1 MPRTLLC
8 LARHGETNWNLERR
22 FQGQLDIALNHKGRL
37 QATALDVELAERV
50 FDRIY
55 SSDLSRAVATARP
68 HAVRR
73 GMTLLQRP
81 ELREKHD
88 GLWHG
93 LSHEEV
99 AARYPEDYR
108 HYLDRRADY
117 GAPGGETL
125 MRFAARVRSGLT
137 KIAAAHPR
145 ETLLVVVHAGVLD
158 IAWRMA
164 MEKRLD
170 EPRAL
175 PALNAAPNWFV
186 FENDKWSLVD
196 WARADTRAPI
206 LAPYEAMTLPRREAS
221 RVLLVNPKGET
232 LLLKFASRILPDVAA
247 QGYAHFWGQPGGA
260 REAGETFEACAA
272 REIFEETGLS
282 SVNVGTAIAS
292 REFPLLLPSGWV
304 QGVERYFLVRCENF
318 EPDLNALT
326 ESEASYVLG
335 WKWWRPED
343 IAASKELI
351 FPEALATM
359 LDRIGDAAFPP

>member
-22 FQGQLDIALNHKGRL
+22 FQGQLDIALNYKGRM
-37 QATALDVELAERV
+37 QAAALDAELAERSFV
-50 FDRIY
+50 RVY
-55 SSDLSRAVATARP
+55 SSDLIRAIETASP
-68 HAVRR
+68 HAARR
-73 GMTLLQRP
+73 GLALTQRP

-117 GAPGGETL
+117 AAPGGETL
-125 MRFAARVRSGLT
+125 MRFAARVRAGLT
-137 KIAAAHPR
+137 KIASAHPG

-158 IAWRMA
+158 IAWRVA

-170 EPRAL
+170 EPRVL

-186 FENDKWSLVD
+186 FENEKWSLLD
-196 WARADTRAPI
+196 WAQADKRKPI
-206 LAPYEAMTLPRREAS
+206 VAPYETIALARREAS

-232 LLLKFASRILPDVAA
+232 LLIKFASRILPDVAA
-247 QGYAHFWGQPGGA
+247 RGYEHFWGQPGGA
-260 REAGETFEACAA
+260 REAGESFEACAA
-272 REIFEETGLS
+272 RELYEETGLS
-282 SVNVGTAIAS
+282 GVDVGAAVAS
-292 REFPLLLPSGWV
+292 REFPLLLPGGWV
-304 QGVERYFLVRCENF
+304 QGVERYFLVRCPTF
-318 EPDLNALT
+318 EPQLGALT

-335 WKWWRPED
+335 WKWWSKEE
-343 IAASKELI
+343 IAASRELI
-351 FPEALATM
+351 YPEALANL
-359 LDRIGDAAFPP
+359 LDNVGVG

>member
-22 FQGQLDIALNHKGRL
+22 FQGQLDIALNYKGRL
-37 QATALDVELAERV
+37 QAEALDEELAERA

-55 SSDLSRAVATARP
+55 SSDLSRAVATAQP
-68 HAVRR
+68 HAARR
-73 GMTLLQRP
+73 GLNLAQRA

-117 GAPGGETL
+117 AAPGGETL

-137 KIAAAHPR
+137 KIASAHPG

-164 MEKRLD
+164 VEKRLD

-175 PALNAAPNWFV
+175 PALNAAPNWFG
-186 FENDKWSLVD
+186 FENDRWSLLD
-196 WARADTRAPI
+196 WAQADKRKAI
-206 LAPYEAMTLPRREAS
+206 VAPYETMTLARREAS

-260 REAGETFEACAA
+260 REEGESFELCAA
-272 REIFEETGLS
+272 REMAEETGLS
-282 SVNVGTAIAS
+282 GVEVGGVIAS

-304 QGVERYFLVRCENF
+304 EGVERYFLVRCPAF
-318 EPDLNALT
+318 EPDLTALT

-335 WKWWRPED
+335 WKWWSRQE

-351 FPEALATM
+351 FPEGLANM
-359 LDRIGDAAFPP
+359 LGSVDVG

>member
-22 FQGQLDIALNHKGRL
+22 FQGQLDIALNYKGRM
-37 QATALDVELAERV
+37 QAAALDEELAERP

-55 SSDLSRAVATARP
+55 SSDLSRAIATASP
-68 HAVRR
+68 HAARR
-73 GMTLLQRP
+73 GLPLAQRA

-93 LSHEEV
+93 LSHDEV
-99 AARYPEDYR
+99 AARYPEDYQ

-117 GAPGGETL
+117 AAPGGETL

-137 KIAAAHPR
+137 KIASVHPG

-164 MEKRLD
+164 TGSRLD
-170 EPRAL
+170 TPRAL

-186 FENDKWSLVD
+186 FEDDTWSLLD
-196 WARADTRAPI
+196 WARADARKPVV
-206 LAPYEAMTLPRREAS
+206 APYETITLARREAS

-232 LLLKFASRILPDVAA
+232 LLFKVASGILPDVAER
-247 QGYAHFWGQPGGA
+247 GYAHFWGQPGGA
-260 REAGETFEACAA
+260 REQGESFELCAA
-272 REIFEETGLS
+272 REIAEETGLS
-282 SVNVGTAIAS
+282 GVDVGSAFAS

-304 QGVERYFLVRCENF
+304 QGVERYYLVRCEAF
-318 EPDLNALT
+318 EPDTAALT

-335 WKWWRPED
+335 WKWWSKEE
-343 IAASKELI
+343 IAASNELI
-351 FPEALATM
+351 YPEALANM
-359 LDRIGDAAFPP
+359 LTNVGVG